1 MAEKHPQHRILI
13 ADDARDAAA
22 SLAQALESA
31 GFDCEVAVDGQEC
44 FRLARSFR
52 PHVLLLDLIMPKIHG
67 IDVLKRLK
75 ADPATSRIG
84 VLVCAAK
91 GAESEL
97 VRAITLG
104 AQDMI
109 LKPFDHDALIAKV
122 RAMLPKG
129 DAGLAEAGAAAPGAG
144 AGPFMPKIDPGAHYV
159 RLWGTRGSIPVS
171 NPSTVRHGGNTT
183 CMQLHCGD
191 EVIIFDA
198 GSGIRELGDAL
209 LAGKARKLHLFMTH
223 THWDHIQGFP
233 FFAPAYHPEFEL
245 TIYSAKG
252 FSKDLSS
259 VFRGQLDVDYF
270 PVQMD
275 DMRARLKFKELP
287 VGALEMQGMSLTWE
301 YAQHPGATVGYRI
314 EVGGRSVAFVPDNEF
329 LKGFLGSHDQIGADP
344 DMLEIYQPMI
354 DHLQGVDVLIH
365 EAQYTQ
371 DEYVNKIGWG
381 HTSVANACSL
391 CKLTSPKQWIVTH
404 HDPGHSDDMLQ
415 NKLNLTRQILRDL
428 DCATEVRHGFD
439 GLIDSL

>member
-1 MAEKHPQHRILI
+1 MTDKPRQHRILI
-13 ADDARDAAA
+13 ADDERADAAN
-22 SLAQALESA
+22 LARALQKA
-31 GFDCEVAVDGQEC
+31 GFDTEVAVDGQEC

-52 PHVLLLDLIMPKIHG
+52 PHVLLIDLLTPKIHG

-75 ADPATSRIG
+75 ADTATSRIA
-84 VLVCAAK
+84 VLACAAK
-91 GAESEL
+91 GHETEL

-109 LKPFDHDALIAKV
+109 LKPFDPDTLVAKV
-122 RAMLPKG
+122 KALLPSS
-129 DAGLAEAGAAAPGAG
+129 DASAPAAAAPAQD
-144 AGPFMPKIDPGAHYV
+144 ADSGPFIPRLQPDAHYV

-171 NPSTVRHGGNTT
+171 GAGTARHGGNTT

-191 EVIIFDA
+191 EIIIFDA

-209 LAGKARKLHLFMTH
+209 LAGSARKIHLFMTH

-275 DMRARLKFKELP
+275 DMQARLRFQELP
-287 VGALEMQGMSLTWE
+287 GDHLELQGMRLTWE

-314 EVGGRSVAFVPDNEF
+314 EVGGRSVAFVPDNEY
-329 LKGFLGSHDQIGADP
+329 LKGFLGAYESIDP
-344 DMLEIYQPMI
+344 EQLEIYKPMI
-354 DHLQGVDVLIH
+354 DHLMGVDVLIH
-365 EAQYTQ
+365 EAQYNQ
-371 DEYVNKIGWG
+371 EEYVNKIGWG
-381 HTSVANACSL
+381 HTSVPNACFL
-391 CKLTSPKQWIVTH
+391 CKATSPKQWLVTH
-404 HDPGHSDDMLQ
+404 HDPGHSDTDLLK
-415 NKLNLTRQILRDL
+415 KLNLTRQVLRDL
-428 DCATEVRHGFD
+428 DCPTEARHAFD
-439 GLIDSL
+439 GLVVYL